1 MRCLKAF
8 VRILP
13 TPGKLLFY
21 TWFQQNFV
29 RDRGFSRIRVHVYKA
44 EFLLSYAQPPDMVK
58 NVLSLCFWCM
68 GWLCFM
74 VACSPGNQET
84 PEDDQVVERDSMNNQ
99 EGLFTNPVFEPVLAD
114 PTIINANGY
123 FYAFGT
129 EDDWG
134 SEGGYHLVPV
144 IRSSDLIHWDFVAD
158 AFQTKPDW
166 KSKGGIWAP
175 DVTPVGDQ
183 YYMYYSFSTWGDP
196 NPGIGLAIAQNP
208 EGPYFDQGKVFLS
221 EEIDVANSID
231 PFYWEEDNQKYL
243 FWGSFNGI
251 YAVPLTDDGTQVA
264 GEKVKVADN
273 HLEATYIHKREQ
285 YYYLFGSEGSC
296 CEGAEST
303 YHIRVGRSTA
313 LLGPYQDKD
322 GNLLTEGAFGELLLE
337 GQSGE
342 QGFSGP
348 GHNAEI
354 ITDDEGTDW
363 LLYHAIRKEKPRLEN
378 GASRRPLM
386 LDEIHWE
393 NGWPVI
399 AYRQPGIE
407 PAEGPVFQ

>member
-1 MRCLKAF
+1 
-8 VRILP
+8 
-13 TPGKLLFY
+13 
-21 TWFQQNFV
+21 
-29 RDRGFSRIRVHVYKA
+29 
-44 EFLLSYAQPPDMVK
+44 
-58 NVLSLCFWCM
+58 M

-74 VACSPGNQET
+74 IACSPGNQET
-84 PEDDQVVERDSMNNQ
+84 PEDDQVAERDSMNNQ

-114 PTIINANGY
+114 PTIISANGY

-129 EDDWG
+129 EDNWG

-354 ITDDEGTDW
+354 ITDDDGTDW